1 MEEAKLDDLFMLIAS
16 EASQELHKLMIAM
29 HKIRLLK
36 KEEKNGEELQTLD
49 EANID
54 KELLQE
60 LLQAL
65 DEADVVRR
73 LRQRHEKEFFNL
85 PDNFADEIKRTHIGE
100 EGCDFKHCAI
110 NFFHCLEL
118 AQKELRLA
126 TKDEK
131 NAVQH
136 RKNAI
141 NLLRQARIYRD
152 MAFNIR
158 DFIME
163 EMSKVKQPVVVRE
176 G

>member
-29 HKIRLLK
+29 HKIHLLK
-36 KEEKNGEELQTLD
+36 KEEENG
-49 EANID
+49 
-54 KELLQE
+54 KE